1 MKFYKQLFILSLF
14 LIFCLTPLMAAAVE
28 TGAPAPEFTLK
39 DLQGRDVSLG
49 DFKGRLVLLKLATT
63 WCPTCKQL
71 SAEIDKIGA
80 FLKERDVVV
89 LEVFLQDSETMVEKY
104 LGGTTPPMTFHALLD
119 DGQVYKDYSVY
130 VIPRL
135 LVVDAGQVVRFDSA
149 GSNVL
154 AEDITAMVLKYGPQ
168 AGTAGAS

>member
-1 MKFYKQLFILSLF
+1 M
-14 LIFCLTPLMAAAVE
+14 
-28 TGAPAPEFTLK
+28 
-39 DLQGRDVSLG
+39 
-49 DFKGRLVLLKLATT
+49 
-63 WCPTCKQL
+63 
-71 SAEIDKIGA
+71 SAEIEKIGP

-89 LEVFLQDSETMVEKY
+89 LEVFLQDSEAMVEKY
-104 LGGTTPPMTFHALLD
+104 LQGKQYPMAFYALLD

-154 AEDITAMVLKYGPQ
+154 ADDITALVKEFSAQG
-168 AGTAGAS
+168 GAGAS

>member
-1 MKFYKQLFILSLF
+1 MKPNKHLFILLFF
-14 LIFCLTPLMAAAVE
+14 LIACLAPLNATAIE
-28 TGAPAPEFTLK
+28 PGAPAPEFTLK

-49 DFKGRLVLLKLATT
+49 DFKGRIVLLKLATT

-71 SAEIDKIGA
+71 SAEIDKIGS

-89 LEVFLQDSETMVEKY
+89 LEVFLQDSEAMIKKY
-104 LGGTTPPMTFHALLD
+104 IGDADPPMTYHALLD
-119 DGQVYKDYSVY
+119 EGQVYKDYSVY

-135 LVVDAGQVVRFDSA
+135 LIVDANQVVRFDSA

-154 AEDITAMVLKYGPQ
+154 AEDITAMIMEFGSQPG
-168 AGTAGAS
+168 AGGST